1 MLVKRESLSGL
12 ASMSLRLSGAVSSEF
27 EPQLHNECDSQQ
39 QQQQPRLRLRE
50 SVLGADFGAFMN

>member
-39 QQQQPRLRLRE
+39 QQPRLRLRE